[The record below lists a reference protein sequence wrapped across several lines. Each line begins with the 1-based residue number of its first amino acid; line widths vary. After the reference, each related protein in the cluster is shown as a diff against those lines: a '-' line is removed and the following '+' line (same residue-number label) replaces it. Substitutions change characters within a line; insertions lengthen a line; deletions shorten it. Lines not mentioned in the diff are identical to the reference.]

1 MDRLISNIIIVDDN
15 DTTFREQI
23 LAKIIAAA
31 LLEQVRIHNNTLIK
45 TVDANN
51 S

>member
-1 MDRLISNIIIVDDN
+1 MDMQISNITIIDDN
-15 DTTFREQI
+15 DTAVREQI

-31 LLEQVRIHNNTLIK
+31 LLEEVRLYNDTHIHTAQVK
-45 TVDANN
+45 K